1 MSPNQYYA
9 SPHVE
14 TSHDRPG
21 NAIGPRTAGAEQ
33 SCLQAQRNDRYDSFR
48 LDMIGWPNIYIY
60 ICLLDGNYIM
70 DGFCQV
76 SAWFFYWNY
85 IMPYDNHDKH
95 DNEYLYNITN
105 QTFMAHNPS
114 P

>member
-14 TSHDRPG
+14 TSHGPG

-48 LDMIGWPNIYIY
+48 LDMIGWLNIYIY
-60 ICLLDGNYIM
+60 ISVYWMGTILWM
-70 DGFCQV
+70 V
-76 SAWFFYWNY
+76 SAWLLYW
-85 IMPYDNHDKH
+85 
-95 DNEYLYNITN
+95 
-105 QTFMAHNPS
+105 S
-114 P
+114 

>member
-14 TSHDRPG
+14 TSHGPG

-48 LDMIGWPNIYIY
+48 LDMIGWLNIYIY
-60 ICLLDGNYIM
+60 FCLLDGNYIM
-70 DGFCQV
+70 DGFCLVALLELDHAIWQ
-76 SAWFFYWNY
+76 SW
-85 IMPYDNHDKH
+85 
-95 DNEYLYNITN
+95 
-105 QTFMAHNPS
+105 QTW
-114 P
+114 